1 MGFFSKRETNPQK
14 MSDKDLQKDLRKSY
28 GKNTGE
34 DLSTRAHKIIEAE
47 KRGLDYKPKNIPK
60 TK

>member
-1 MGFFSKRETNPQK
+1 MGFFSKIADTLQNT
-14 MSDKDLQKDLRKSY
+14 SDKKLQKDLKNSY

-34 DLSTRAHKIIEAE
+34 SVATRAHKIMEAE
-47 KRGLDYKPKNIPK
+47 KRGIDYKPK